1 MTPRTRCRA
10 PLRSAMARLDAG
22 AGARERS
29 GRHAPP
35 SAKDMHR
42 EASRRAVVS
51 CPPRDFVHA
60 AGTGASASFIR
71 ASRAPRHGPPG
82 HVRGHFWTDQEA
94 EHRHNSRTRSEA
106 ASASAR
112 AWAAAPRRTRSAAAT
127 TRFWLSRSE
136 SWRSG
141 RRAVSLACA
150 ARAEATSSCASASAA
165 LAAFAAL
172 NGAAFPDAAAS
183 TRRHARSSSAAATH
197 RRRSAPCPRRP

>member
-1 MTPRTRCRA
+1 MPRRRQRTCTGRHHAGRWFHAHPATSFTPQGPARQHRSSGPHERRAMALPAMSGGTSGRTRK
-10 PLRSAMARLDAG
+10 RS
-22 AGARERS
+22 
-29 GRHAPP
+29 
-35 SAKDMHR
+35 
-42 EASRRAVVS
+42 
-51 CPPRDFVHA
+51 
-60 AGTGASASFIR
+60 TGS
-71 ASRAPRHGPPG
+71 
-82 HVRGHFWTDQEA
+82 
-94 EHRHNSRTRSEA
+94 NSRTRSEA

-197 RRRSAPCPRRP
+197 RRRSAPCPRRPSTHRAHGPRRAGRR